1 VSVSPS
7 TAPIPVEAP
16 HVESRILSVGS
27 YLLAASVTFFF
38 VAFLFA
44 FLYLRALNS
53 NGLWGG
59 PKPHHHV
66 SVPTASGIAI
76 LVCVLASV
84 ALVRLAVLELRG
96 RKRPFWLPVGAAA
109 LLLGLA
115 AVAIQCWQYTDLGFG
130 TEEGGYAS
138 VYLGWTGFFA
148 IFAFGAMLWLETNLL
163 TARRNPT
170 AVDPERDLSSFFVFW
185 ATLGAVQIAAFILLY
200 GVK

>member
-1 VSVSPS
+1 MSVEPVI
-7 TAPIPVEAP
+7 APIPVEAP
-16 HVESRILSVGS
+16 HVESRILSVGA

-59 PKPHHHV
+59 PRPHHHV
-66 SVPTASGIAI
+66 SVPTGSGIAI

-84 ALVRLAVLELRG
+84 GLVRLAVLELRG
-96 RKRPFWLPVGAAA
+96 RARPLWLPAGAAA

-148 IFAFGAMLWLETNLL
+148 IVVFVAMLWLETNLL
-163 TARRNPT
+163 TARRNPA
-170 AVDPERDLSSFFVFW
+170 AVNPERDLSSFFVFW
-185 ATLGAVQIAAFILLY
+185 ATLGAVEIAAFILLY

>member
-1 VSVSPS
+1 MSIEPA
-7 TAPIPVEAP
+7 TAPIPVEPP

-27 YLLAASVTFFF
+27 YLLAAGVTFFF

-53 NGLWGG
+53 NGLWAG
-59 PKPHHHV
+59 PKLHHHV
-66 SVPTASGIAI
+66 SVPTGSGIAI

-84 ALVRLAVLELRG
+84 GLVRLAVVELRG
-96 RKRPFWLPVGAAA
+96 SGRPLWLPAGAAA

-138 VYLGWTGFFA
+138 VYLGWTGFFS

-170 AVDPERDLSSFFVFW
+170 AVNPERDLSSFFVFW
-185 ATLGAVQIAAFILLY
+185 ATLGAVEIAAFVLLY
-200 GVK
+200 WVK